1 MLDECVFAIN
11 YITQSL
17 LFLADV
23 RLNSEQVNH
32 HHAFLPA
39 PGNKKQ
45 HEKIQVGP
53 KVTHVVELDTVAR
66 LSTQPGYSIIK
77 PDVVLP
83 ARGS

>member
-11 YITQSL
+11 YFTQSL
-17 LFLADV
+17 LFLANV
-23 RLNSEQVNH
+23 CLNSEQVNH
-32 HHAFLPA
+32 HHVFLPG
-39 PGNKKQ
+39 PGDKKK
-45 HEKIQVGP
+45 HEKIQVGS

-77 PDVVLP
+77 PDIVLP